1 MSRKAVLPALIAVGG
16 GLVTIPAG
24 ALELGEL
31 EVQSKLGQPL
41 RASIAYALGPNEIID
56 SYCVSIQ
63 SSSGGGK
70 LADSTTATVSAANGV
85 ISLTGRSV
93 ILEPLML
100 ANVVVNCP
108 YTPHVSR
115 NYTMFVDPVDM
126 QTAVAAAEQ
135 LATAAQPAVAPTTTQ
150 TVAIERRA
158 PATLT
163 AIEQGVQYR
172 VQPGDSL
179 SRIAQ
184 RLQDRQVGLS
194 AAMNVIFV
202 ANADAFINNDPN
214 RLKAGSLLL
223 IPSLAGNEI
232 TPLSFTSGD
241 SEQAATEPPVT
252 TVAVT
257 DTIVETNVYDGAE
270 TIDTSVADEPA
281 STEPVE
287 EVFEAAPAAVSGDAS
302 STYDSAYADLQPG
315 DVVIDTTVEPLL
327 PAASPSV
334 AAPRVIRSPATK
346 EPSWNWL
353 LWLAAGGMA
362 IVTGVL
368 MFGQRLRE
376 RFGSSPVGARAQMPR
391 QQSVQG
397 TPRVAPIAI
406 SDSEI
411 SVEEIKPVYDDI
423 DFDLSDDSPTEENLA
438 LDADLVIGTGLDE
451 STDVDVNQDFGF
463 AATTDL
469 DLELPLKSM
478 REDESP
484 ETDIL
489 PPLERTQQE
498 IVVDSEILPDDSQ
511 YNMSVIIDATK
522 MPDPAEVTERDLK
535 AVPVEDNGQTLISD
549 NYSINKEVD
558 FETLEKDYEDE
569 LTATHALNMEIE
581 KAAAELTVRM
591 DDDEAP
597 DGETSVEMQL
607 ANLSDLDMTS
617 NLEAQNDDV
626 GDDNDVTANIS
637 ADDKTVEMPK
647 SKGSKAS

>member
-1 MSRKAVLPALIAVGG
+1 MSRKAVLPALVAVGG

-135 LATAAQPAVAPTTTQ
+135 LATAAQPAVAPATTQ

-287 EVFEAAPAAVSGDAS
+287 AVFEAAPAAVSGDAS

-334 AAPRVIRSPATK
+334 AAPRVIRSPCTQIT
-346 EPSWNWL
+346 WR
-353 LWLAAGGMA
+353 
-362 IVTGVL
+362 
-368 MFGQRLRE
+368 FRLGR
-376 RFGSSPVGARAQMPR
+376 
-391 QQSVQG
+391 
-397 TPRVAPIAI
+397 
-406 SDSEI
+406 SE
-411 SVEEIKPVYDDI
+411 
-423 DFDLSDDSPTEENLA
+423 
-438 LDADLVIGTGLDE
+438 
-451 STDVDVNQDFGF
+451 
-463 AATTDL
+463 
-469 DLELPLKSM
+469 
-478 REDESP
+478 
-484 ETDIL
+484 
-489 PPLERTQQE
+489 
-498 IVVDSEILPDDSQ
+498 
-511 YNMSVIIDATK
+511 
-522 MPDPAEVTERDLK
+522 
-535 AVPVEDNGQTLISD
+535 
-549 NYSINKEVD
+549 
-558 FETLEKDYEDE
+558 
-569 LTATHALNMEIE
+569 
-581 KAAAELTVRM
+581 
-591 DDDEAP
+591 
-597 DGETSVEMQL
+597 
-607 ANLSDLDMTS
+607 
-617 NLEAQNDDV
+617 
-626 GDDNDVTANIS
+626 
-637 ADDKTVEMPK
+637 
-647 SKGSKAS
+647 

>member
-1 MSRKAVLPALIAVGG
+1 MSRKAVLPALVAVGG

-135 LATAAQPAVAPTTTQ
+135 LATAAQPAVAPATTQ

-281 STEPVE
+281 STAPVE
-287 EVFEAAPAAVSGDAS
+287 AVFEAAPAAVSGDAS

-315 DVVIDTTVEPLL
+315 DVVIDTTVEPLR

-607 ANLSDLDMTS
+607 ANLSDLDMTA

>member
-1 MSRKAVLPALIAVGG
+1 MSRKAVLPALVAVGG

-135 LATAAQPAVAPTTTQ
+135 LATAAQPAVAPATTQ

-257 DTIVETNVYDGAE
+257 DTSVETNVYDGAE

-281 STEPVE
+281 STAPVE
-287 EVFEAAPAAVSGDAS
+287 AVFEAAPAAVSGDAS

-315 DVVIDTTVEPLL
+315 DVVIDTTVEPLR

-607 ANLSDLDMTS
+607 ANLSDLDMTA